1 MRRMRNLTDYPR
13 LRYRRFGGGYRRD
26 EVLFHLRELEAT
38 VRKLE
43 ASLASSRERSQ
54 SLIAE
59 LAGARAEIGVLRA
72 REHEVDQAL
81 AAANRRAEDVVAT
94 AEIQAR
100 AVLAQAEEQAARIRG
115 EAHLKVDDIGKQLE
129 EIIRLRDTMLGL
141 LRGAVQDVGT
151 AVSKIERGEPI
162 FGTSPSPAQARQP
175 AAVPSRP
182 EPDEEQELLP
192 GDEAVFERRV
202 ELDAGPFADFATL
215 SSFERSLATLPNV
228 EDVYVRRY
236 AGERATIELTMA
248 YEQPLLRLLRGVL
261 PYRFE
266 AERAESGSLRLTVSA
281 PALAGRR

>member
-1 MRRMRNLTDYPR
+1 MRNLTEYPR

-38 VRKLE
+38 VRTLE
-43 ASLASSRERSQ
+43 AGLASSRERSQ
-54 SLIAE
+54 SLLAE
-59 LAGARAEIGVLRA
+59 LAGARAEIGALRA

-81 AAANRRAEDVVAT
+81 AGANRRAADVVAT

-115 EAHLKVDDIGKQLE
+115 EAHLKVDDVGKQLE

-141 LRGAVQDVGT
+141 LKGAVQDVGT
-151 AVSKIERGEPI
+151 AVGKIERGEPV
-162 FGTSPSPAQARQP
+162 FGTAPAPPRQP
-175 AAVPSRP
+175 APAPSHP
-182 EPDEEQELLP
+182 ELDEERAALP
-192 GDEAVFERRV
+192 GDDALFERRV

-228 EDVYVRRY
+228 EDVYVRRF

-248 YEQPLLRLLRGVL
+248 YEQPLLRLLRGAL
-261 PYRFE
+261 PYRFDAARTE
-266 AERAESGSLRLTVSA
+266 AGSLRLTVSA
-281 PALAGRR
+281 PALAGRT